1 MEISRPKILYISP
14 HYLHGCIFGGQL
26 RALHVARGL
35 QRAGTLSVA
44 LCVEGPQSESDLL
57 KTREEFLVRH
67 AFEVRKKPLKTLGER
82 LQYELDPSFTNVNQK
97 CIEGIDAQSFRG
109 ILDEYDLVWIC
120 QLKTAN
126 HFNLF
131 HWPHSILDVDNLD
144 SQIYESAAASG
155 RKLVRKMLDRR
166 MAWISRR
173 REGLLGQRFDMLTVC
188 SAPDRAKLAESA
200 DVHIIRNGFSDTGS
214 SVSRGHVK
222 PPRIGFIGRLVYG
235 PNRTGI
241 EWFIEQVWPLVK
253 DRIPGVRLRLVG
265 TGSEEMQFHENSDID
280 ALGYV
285 EETSREIAS
294 WSAMIV
300 PIFVGAGTRIKIA
313 EAFSRR
319 CPVVSTTLGAY
330 GYDVQH
336 EREIMLADSAD
347 RFAESCVRLVQEAAL
362 AESICEAAWH
372 RFKAEWT
379 WEASE
384 NAVVSVVT
392 EYLSKHSSRLSQDS

>member
-1 MEISRPKILYISP
+1 MEISRPKILYITP
-14 HYLHGCIFGGQL
+14 HYLHGRTFGGQL

-35 QRAGTLSVA
+35 QRAGNLSVA
-44 LCVEGPQSESDLL
+44 LCVEGPQSETYLR

-67 AFEVRKKPLKTLGER
+67 AFEVRANPLKTLGER
-82 LQYELDPSFTNVNQK
+82 LRYELDPSFANVRQK
-97 CIEGIDAQSFRG
+97 RIDGVDVHLLRR

-120 QLKTAN
+120 QLSTAN

-131 HWPHSILDVDNLD
+131 RWPHSILDVDNFD
-144 SQIYESAAASG
+144 SQLYESSAASG
-155 RKLVRKMLDRR
+155 RKWVRKMLDLR

-173 REGLLGQRFDMLTVC
+173 RESLLGQRFDMLTVC
-188 SAPDRAKLAESA
+188 SAPDRAKLPASA
-200 DVHIIRNGFSDTGS
+200 DVRIIRNGFSDTGS
-214 SVSRGHVK
+214 SISTAHVG
-222 PPRIGFIGRLVYG
+222 PPRIGFVGHLVYG
-235 PNRTGI
+235 PNRTGV

-253 DRIPGVRLRLVG
+253 NRLPGVRLRLVG
-265 TGSEEMQFHENSDID
+265 TGSREMQFHENSDID

-294 WSAMIV
+294 WSAMII
-300 PIFVGAGTRIKIA
+300 PILIGGGTRIKIA
-313 EAFSRR
+313 EAFARR

-347 RFAESCVRLVQEAAL
+347 RFAESCVRLVQEPELAA
-362 AESICEAAWH
+362 SISEAAWH

-392 EYLSKHSSRLSQDS
+392 EYLSKHGSRLSRHP